1 MIMAHEY
8 KRFVVIKI
16 LSQRNDDLE
25 QYVCIPRTWIK
36 VKDCDNDDVVFGY
49 PSEQRDNIARV
60 INQSLDKRWPTLFGE
75 VVHDTD
81 SQEDAFLV
89 QKNNNS
95 GDEHKTEDQSDKSK
109 PENKKTKITSEKEK
123 SSSKK
128 TKRKQT
134 DSGDK
139 TQNKQ
144 AKAKR
149 SKDAEIKLQ
158 ISKLME
164 MLGTCKDSDRH
175 ESPSSSSSGESEAEE
190 SEAEKSEA
198 EESESISNDT
208 EIEDNDTPTTS
219 RRSARAQS
227 SKPDGYYR
235 HIDDFSDSGSDY
247 VPGYELNSKN
257 KLTVKKGRSKKTV
270 SESNR
275 SNQSEPSDNN
285 ENDDVDISDTNL
297 CQINVEVHNQCRNF
311 CTEFNESYKKTMSIL
326 DNTVNYFQQVINENE
341 KISKESRKKSKDDR
355 ERFKNTSE
363 SQPPFDASSYSTGD
377 TKWTILYPG
386 PCPGLVELMPHT
398 GVYVSKEGLIKCQ
411 KTNQDATKLARALL
425 EEIFKVEALFVCSF
439 TGSVPKRGSKNNL
452 EARPGL
458 DVNARDTLV
467 RYAEEYGYEMNM
479 GYLDVV
485 SIINSIKNQL
495 QKYHSLSPEEKNDLL
510 KKQASLKVK
519 FMK

>member
-1 MIMAHEY
+1 MAHEY

-16 LSQRNDDLE
+16 LSQRNYDLE

-49 PSEQRDNIARV
+49 PSEQRDNIARL
-60 INQSLDKRWPTLFGE
+60 INQSLDKRWPILFGE
-75 VVHDTD
+75 VVHDT
-81 SQEDAFLV
+81 
-89 QKNNNS
+89 
-95 GDEHKTEDQSDKSK
+95 
-109 PENKKTKITSEKEK
+109 ENKKIKSTSEKEK

-128 TKRKQT
+128 IKRKQT

-149 SKDAEIKLQ
+149 SKDETDEIELQ
-158 ISKLME
+158 MSKLME
-164 MLGTCKDSDRH
+164 IERG
-175 ESPSSSSSGESEAEE
+175 SSSKESETEEFEADESEAD
-190 SEAEKSEA
+190 
-198 EESESISNDT
+198 ESESISNDT
-208 EIEDNDTPTTS
+208 EMEDNETPTTS
-219 RRSARAQS
+219 RRSARAQL

-247 VPGYELNSKN
+247 VPGYDINSKY
-257 KLTVKKGRSKKTV
+257 KSTVKKGRSKRKV

-285 ENDDVDISDTNL
+285 ENDAVDISDTNL
-297 CQINVEVHNQCRNF
+297 CQINDEVHNQYRNF
-311 CTEFNESYKKTMSIL
+311 CTEFNESYKKTMAIF
-326 DNTVNYFQQVINENE
+326 DNAVNYLRQVINENE
-341 KISKESRKKSKDDR
+341 KISKVSRKKSKDDR

-363 SQPPFDASSYSTGD
+363 SQPPFDASRYSTGD

-411 KTNQDATKLARALL
+411 NTNQDATKLARALL
-425 EEIFKVEALFVCSF
+425 EEIFKMEALFVCSF

-467 RYAEEYGYEMNM
+467 RYAEEYGYEMNL

>member
-1 MIMAHEY
+1 MAHEY

-16 LSQRNDDLE
+16 LSQRNYDLE

-49 PSEQRDNIARV
+49 PSEHRDNIARL
-60 INQSLDKRWPTLFGE
+60 INQSLDKRWPILFGE

-81 SQEDAFLV
+81 SQADAFQVL
-89 QKNNNS
+89 KNKNS
-95 GDEHKTEDQSDKSK
+95 GDEHKTEDQSEKSK
-109 PENKKTKITSEKEK
+109 PENKKTKTTSEKEK

-128 TKRKQT
+128 IKRKLT

-139 TQNKQ
+139 MQNKQ

-149 SKDAEIKLQ
+149 SKDETDEIELQ

-164 MLGTCKDSDRH
+164 IER
-175 ESPSSSSSGESEAEE
+175 ESSSEE
-190 SEAEKSEA
+190 SETEESEA
-198 EESESISNDT
+198 EESESICNDT

-235 HIDDFSDSGSDY
+235 HIDDSSDSDY
-247 VPGYELNSKN
+247 VPGYDINSKN
-257 KLTVKKGRSKKTV
+257 KSTVKKGRSKRKV
-270 SESNR
+270 SESNRSNR

-297 CQINVEVHNQCRNF
+297 CQINDEVHNQYRNF
-311 CTEFNESYKKTMSIL
+311 CTEFNESYKKTISIF
-326 DNTVNYFQQVINENE
+326 DNAVNYLRQVINENE
-341 KISKESRKKSKDDR
+341 KISKVSRKKSKDDK

-363 SQPPFDASSYSTGD
+363 SQPPFDASRYSIGD
-377 TKWTILYPG
+377 TKWTILYPE
-386 PCPGLVELMPHT
+386 PCPGLVELIPHT

-411 KTNQDATKLARALL
+411 NTNQDATKLARALL
-425 EEIFKVEALFVCSF
+425 EEIFKMEALFVCSF

-467 RYAEEYGYEMNM
+467 RYAEEYGYEMKM

-495 QKYHSLSPEEKNDLL
+495 QKYHSLSPKEKNDLL
-510 KKQASLKVK
+510 KKQATLKVK

>member
-60 INQSLDKRWPTLFGE
+60 INQSLDKRWPTLFGK
-75 VVHDTD
+75 VVHATD
-81 SQEDAFLV
+81 SQADAFLV
-89 QKNNNS
+89 LKNKNI
-95 GDEHKTEDQSDKSK
+95 GDEHKTEDQSEKSK
-109 PENKKTKITSEKEK
+109 PENKKTKTTSEKEK
-123 SSSKK
+123 SSWKK
-128 TKRKQT
+128 IKRKQT

-149 SKDAEIKLQ
+149 SKDETDEIKLQ

-164 MLGTCKDSDRH
+164 MLGSCKDSDRH
-175 ESPSSSSSGESEAEE
+175 ESPSSSSSS
-190 SEAEKSEA
+190 

-219 RRSARAQS
+219 RRYARAQS

-235 HIDDFSDSGSDY
+235 HIDDSSDSDY
-247 VPGYELNSKN
+247 VPGYELNLKN
-257 KLTVKKGRSKKTV
+257 KSTVKKGRSNRKV

-275 SNQSEPSDNN
+275 SNQFEPSNNN

-326 DNTVNYFQQVINENE
+326 DNAVNYFQQVKEEVSKVSE
-341 KISKESRKKSKDDR
+341 KESKDDK
-355 ERFKNTSE
+355 ERFKKISE
-363 SQPPFDASSYSTGD
+363 SQPPFDASRYSTGD

-411 KTNQDATKLARALL
+411 KTSQDATKLARALL
-425 EEIFKVEALFVCSF
+425 EEIFKMEALFVCSF

-467 RYAEEYGYEMNM
+467 CYTKEYGYKMNM
-479 GYLDVV
+479 DKADRVR
-485 SIINSIKNQL
+485 IISSIKNAL
-495 QKYHSLSPEEKNDLL
+495 QKYHSLSPEEKNKLL